1 MYLSQVMLD
10 VNRRDT
16 MRALASPQLLHS
28 AVERS
33 FAADRQRKLWR
44 IDWRGDNC
52 YLLVLSAQRPNFTR
66 IAGEFGY
73 PDSGR
78 FETKDYDPLL
88 MKLKE
93 GQTWRFRLCANPT
106 RSSFKEK
113 DEASGR
119 GKVFAHITP
128 EHQKEWLLARAE
140 ACGFT
145 LEKDAFD
152 VVYTQ
157 WKKFRKG
164 ADGKREVSL
173 LMATYEGVLTITD
186 ADRFRRTLLSGI
198 GREKAYGCGL
208 LTIARLKGDIN
219 A

>member
-10 VNRRDT
+10 VNRRNT
-16 MRALASPQLLHS
+16 MRALASPHMLHG

-33 FAADRQRKLWR
+33 LEKDRQRKLWR

-52 YLLVLSAQRPNFTR
+52 YLLVLSAQRPNFTH
-66 IAGEFGY
+66 IAGDFGY
-73 PDSGR
+73 PDTGR

-88 MKLKE
+88 TKLKV
-93 GQTWRFRLCANPT
+93 GQTWHFRLCANPT

-119 GKVFAHITP
+119 GRVFAHVTP

-140 ACGFT
+140 TCGFT

-152 VVYTQ
+152 VVYAQ
-157 WKKFRKG
+157 WKKFRKDSG
-164 ADGKREVSL
+164 GNCEVSL

-186 ADRFRRTLLSGI
+186 VERFRRTLLSGI

-208 LTIARLKGDIN
+208 LTISWPREI
-219 A
+219 